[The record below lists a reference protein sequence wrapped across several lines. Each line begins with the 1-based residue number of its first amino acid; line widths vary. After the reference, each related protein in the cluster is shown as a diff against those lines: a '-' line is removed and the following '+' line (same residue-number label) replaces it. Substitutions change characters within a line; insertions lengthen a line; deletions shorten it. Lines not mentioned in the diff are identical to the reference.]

1 MERGIGETGDAMPP
15 ASSGKPIQTD
25 GDGLADARVRFLTAE
40 PVGPGRVRDPILA
53 SWRRSR
59 ESNVA
64 ADRIKMPYNRDPNL
78 QTPLS
83 RSAEP
88 VLRQLNEQL
97 AGQPISIVLTDQA
110 GLVLSRLTGDP
121 SLARHLDT
129 VQLAP
134 GFSYAEEFVGTNGIG
149 TALEGGQPMH
159 VFGHEHYAEDLED
172 LACAGVPI
180 QHPISGKTVGAVDL
194 TCWRSDA
201 GPLLMTLA
209 KSTAVQIRQA
219 LLADAAAQEIE
230 LLQEY
235 LRVCRRVPGIVIALN
250 NEVVM
255 MNDYARTVLAPADQ
269 AALLQQATEALAG
282 RRRSVLVDLPTGT
295 RLRMYTRSL
304 GAPLPAG
311 GVIHAKVAQL
321 STPKSRDGG
330 TAAKMLLPG
339 LIGSGALWRRACDA
353 VENAYRAGEWVA
365 LAGEPGVGK
374 LAILRAVHQRRNPGE
389 RFTVLDAADATDP
402 RWLASARRAL
412 VDGSADEHGS
422 SSVVIRHP
430 DQLDAV
436 QLRSLTAALQEPTN
450 VDGKRAIWVAVTLG
464 PGAQSRDLA
473 RLLRLFPSTVEVP
486 PLRHHIED
494 VEQLA
499 PFFVARLGYQGQL
512 TFSPEVLQML
522 MRSNWPGNVEQVFQT
537 MRKVV
542 RRRRTGMIRP
552 RDLPPETGALSRR
565 LLSPLESIE
574 RDAITQSLLDAHGNK
589 AKAAKAL
596 GMSRATIY
604 RKIHEFGI
612 VI

>member
-1 MERGIGETGDAMPP
+1 MRP

-25 GDGLADARVRFLTAE
+25 GDGLADTRVRFLTAE
-40 PVGPGRVRDPILA
+40 PVEPGRVREPILA

-64 ADRIKMPYNRDPNL
+64 ADRIEMPYVRDPNL
-78 QTPLS
+78 DTPLI

-121 SLARHLDT
+121 TLARHLDT

-209 KSTAVQIRQA
+209 KTTAGQIRQA

-230 LLQEY
+230 LLHEY
-235 LRVCRRVPGIVIALN
+235 LRACRRAPGIVIALN

-269 AALLQQATEALAG
+269 AALLQQATQALAG

-311 GVIHAKVAQL
+311 GVIHAKLAQV
-321 STPKSRDGG
+321 STPKRRDGG

-339 LIGSGALWRRACDA
+339 LIGSGALWRRACDE

-389 RFTVLDAADATDP
+389 RFTVLDATDATDR

-412 VDGSADEHGS
+412 VDENGDERAG
-422 SSVVIRHP
+422 SVVIRHP
-430 DQLDAV
+430 DQLDGV
-436 QLRSLTAALQEPTN
+436 HLRSLIAALQEPTN
-450 VDGKRAIWVAVTLG
+450 VDGKRAVWVAVTVG
-464 PGAQSRDLA
+464 PGAQSMDLA
-473 RLLRLFPSTVEVP
+473 RLLRLFPTTVDVP

-512 TFSPEVLQML
+512 TCSPEVLQML
-522 MRSNWPGNVEQVFQT
+522 TRSNWPGNIEQVFQT
-537 MRKVV
+537 MRQVV
-542 RRRRTGMIRP
+542 RRRRTGIIQP
-552 RDLPPETGALSRR
+552 QDLPPETGSLSRR

-589 AKAAKAL
+589 AQAAKAL

-612 VI
+612 VTPAR

>member
-1 MERGIGETGDAMPP
+1 MRP

-25 GDGLADARVRFLTAE
+25 GDGLADTRVRFLTAE
-40 PVGPGRVRDPILA
+40 PVEPGRVRQPILA

-64 ADRIKMPYNRDPNL
+64 ADRIEMPYIRDPNL
-78 QTPLS
+78 DTPLI

-121 SLARHLDT
+121 TLARHLDM

-235 LRVCRRVPGIVIALN
+235 LRACRRAPGIVIALN

-269 AALLQQATEALAG
+269 AALLQQAAEALAG

-311 GVIHAKVAQL
+311 AS
-321 STPKSRDGG
+321 STRRWPSSAHRRGG
-330 TAAKMLLPG
+330 TA
-339 LIGSGALWRRACDA
+339 
-353 VENAYRAGEWVA
+353 
-365 LAGEPGVGK
+365 
-374 LAILRAVHQRRNPGE
+374 
-389 RFTVLDAADATDP
+389 
-402 RWLASARRAL
+402 
-412 VDGSADEHGS
+412 
-422 SSVVIRHP
+422 
-430 DQLDAV
+430 
-436 QLRSLTAALQEPTN
+436 
-450 VDGKRAIWVAVTLG
+450 
-464 PGAQSRDLA
+464 
-473 RLLRLFPSTVEVP
+473 
-486 PLRHHIED
+486 
-494 VEQLA
+494 
-499 PFFVARLGYQGQL
+499 
-512 TFSPEVLQML
+512 
-522 MRSNWPGNVEQVFQT
+522 
-537 MRKVV
+537 V
-542 RRRRTGMIRP
+542 RRRRCSYRVSSDPARCGVGPAKKWRTPTAPVSGWP
-552 RDLPPETGALSRR
+552 
-565 LLSPLESIE
+565 SPASPGLASWPCCVQCTSAGIP
-574 RDAITQSLLDAHGNK
+574 
-589 AKAAKAL
+589 AAD
-596 GMSRATIY
+596 SPC
-604 RKIHEFGI
+604 
-612 VI
+612 